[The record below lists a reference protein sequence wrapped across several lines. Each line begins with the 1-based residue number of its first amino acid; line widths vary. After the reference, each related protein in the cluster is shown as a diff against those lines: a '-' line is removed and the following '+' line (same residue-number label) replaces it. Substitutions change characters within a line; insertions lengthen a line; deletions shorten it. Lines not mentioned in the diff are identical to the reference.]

1 MCLLMHAFSGCK
13 DLLLILLLLAEILL
27 NDVKK
32 NLCAGTSD
40 GIWLLWRF
48 NVNYPLFDSN
58 TVVSLVLNLSP
69 NSLFVNRNRYSL
81 CFEFEVLTV
90 HMFLG
95 KISKITVLSTYD
107 FQISLFHFWCLFY
120 LVF

>member
-58 TVVSLVLNLSP
+58 IVVSLVLNLSP

-107 FQISLFHFWCLFY
+107 FQISLFHFCCLFY